1 MFSRYTERA
10 QRVIVL
16 AQDEARR
23 LNYDY
28 VGTEH
33 LLLGLIREGEGLAAK
48 ALQALGIS
56 LEQVRAEVEKMI
68 GKGTAS
74 TRGEITFTPRAKK
87 VTVELAIE
95 EARLLGHNYVGTE
108 HLLLGLIREGEGV
121 AAQVLQN
128 LNADLERVRNQV
140 VHLLGG
146 TPTPSGAPSQG
157 SVKGA
162 KGPKTN
168 TSTLD
173 QFGRD
178 LTAHARD
185 GKLDPV
191 IGREKEIERVIQIL
205 SRRTKNNPVLIGEP
219 GVGKTAIVEGLA
231 QRITDGRVPEI
242 LKDKRV
248 VALDLASLVAG
259 SKYRGEFEERLK
271 KVMEE
276 IRQAGNVI
284 LFIDELHTIIG
295 AGAAEGAIDASN
307 ILKPALARG
316 EMQAIGATTIDEYR
330 KHIEKDAALERR
342 FQPVKVE
349 EPDIEDAIQ
358 ILKGLRDRYEAHHRV
373 EITDAAI
380 EAAVRL
386 SDRYVTDRFLPDKAV
401 DLVDEAASKVRL
413 STFVAPPD
421 LKELEQKLEEVK
433 KEKEAAVQGQEFEKA
448 ARLRDKE
455 TKLREELE
463 RQKLEWQQKKVTNK
477 STVTEDDIAQII
489 SSWTGI
495 PAVKLTMDES
505 TRLLNLEQILHEK
518 VIGQDEAVKA
528 VARAIRRARS
538 GLKDPKR
545 PIGSF
550 IFLGPT
556 GTGKTHLARALAE
569 ALFGDED
576 AMVRIDMSEY
586 MERHTTSRL
595 VGAPPG
601 YVGYDEGGQLTEAV
615 RRRPYSVILLD
626 EIEKAHPEVFN
637 ILLQVLEDGRLTEA
651 KGRTVDFRNTVII
664 MTSNAGAQVI
674 RGDKQLGF
682 AVQESPE
689 QQHEKMKARVM
700 DEVKKIFRPEFIN
713 RLDDLIIFHS
723 LEKEHLKQ
731 IVGLEVKKVADRV
744 KELGATLTI
753 SDAALEKLVQ
763 EGHDPT
769 YGARPLRRAIQ
780 RLLED
785 PLSEEMLR
793 KPFKWGEQVHVDL
806 GEDGKMTFQRTEPNA
821 QTVGA
826 AEANP
831 GETKAD

>member
-33 LLLGLIREGEGLAAK
+33 LLLGLIREGEGIAAK
-48 ALQALGIS
+48 ALQSLGIQ

-68 GKGTAS
+68 GKGSAS
-74 TRGEITFTPRAKK
+74 TRGEIGFTPRAKK
-87 VTVELAIE
+87 VMVELAIE

-108 HLLLGLIREGEGV
+108 HILLGLIREGEGV

-128 LNADLERVRNQV
+128 LGADLDRVRNQV
-140 VHLLGG
+140 IHLLGG
-146 TPTPSGAPSQG
+146 VPHPPSGAAAPG
-157 SVKGA
+157 AAKA

-178 LTAHARD
+178 LNQMARD

-219 GVGKTAIVEGLA
+219 GVGKTAIAEGLA
-231 QRITDGRVPEI
+231 QRIADGRVPEI

-276 IRQAGNVI
+276 IRNAGNII

-316 EMQAIGATTIDEYR
+316 ELQAIGATTIDEYR
-330 KHIEKDAALERR
+330 KHVEKDAALERR
-342 FQPVKVE
+342 FQPVMVD
-349 EPDIEDAIQ
+349 EPSQEDAIQ

-401 DLVDEAASKVRL
+401 DLVDEAASRVRL

-421 LKELEQKLEEVK
+421 LKELEEKLEEVR

-455 TKLREELE
+455 TKLKEELE
-463 RQKLEWQQKKVTNK
+463 RQKNEWQQKKVTSK
-477 STVTEDDIAQII
+477 SIVTEDDIATIVSQ
-489 SSWTGI
+489 WTGI
-495 PAVKLTMDES
+495 PAAKLTMDES
-505 TRLLNLEQILHEK
+505 KRLLNLEKILHEK
-518 VIGQDEAVKA
+518 VVGQDEAVEA
-528 VARAIRRARS
+528 VSRAIRRARS

-576 AMVRIDMSEY
+576 AMIRIDMSEY

-615 RRRPYSVILLD
+615 RRRPYSVVLLD

-637 ILLQVLEDGRLTEA
+637 ILLQVLEDGRLTDA
-651 KGRTVDFRNTVII
+651 KGRTVDFRNTVVI

-682 AVQESPE
+682 TVQED
-689 QQHEKMKARVM
+689 EKGQYERMKSRVM
-700 DEVKKIFRPEFIN
+700 EEVKRLFRPEFIN
-713 RLDDLIIFHS
+713 RLDEIIIFHS
-723 LEKEHLKQ
+723 LNKEHLKQ
-731 IVGLEVKKVADRV
+731 IVRLEVKKVGERL
-744 KELGATLTI
+744 KEQGVELTI
-753 SDAALEKLVQ
+753 SDAALEKLVA
-763 EGHDPT
+763 EGYDQN

-785 PLSEEMLR
+785 PLSEEMLA
-793 KPFKWGEQVHVDL
+793 KPFKYGEQVHADL
-806 GEDGKMTFQRTEPNA
+806 DENGKVIFRRTEPSA
-821 QTVGA
+821 ESVGVA
-826 AEANP
+826 TSGANE
-831 GETKAD
+831 G